1 MHLDINNG
9 KFTYE
14 GPREEIVHQLLER
27 LDPATV
33 DVRQLAAAI
42 HGGAVEDIAVN
53 GRAENDV
60 PWDKNFVPE
69 VPDHATI
76 ENAIRD
82 CLKEFRTGQVKLA
95 NMVVDLTDCAY
106 AGGTPLM
113 DKPINGHLGTITVTR
128 PDGLQKTLQMDGT
141 TWDDLW
147 NMIDSM
153 YEHWQSE
160 CTMFAAEF
168 ARTLAIAERTKTSL
182 DAVEQERNTL
192 VRELTARGITKYRLS
207 LIGGVSQPTVARWE
221 KQR

>member
-14 GPREEIVHQLLER
+14 GDPEEVVRQLLAH

-42 HGGAVEDIAVN
+42 HGSAAEDIAVN

-60 PWDKNFVPE
+60 AWDRNFVPE
-69 VPDHATI
+69 VPDHATA
-76 ENAIRD
+76 ENAIREK
-82 CLKEFRTGQVKLA
+82 LKEFRSGQVKLA
-95 NMVVDLTDCAY
+95 NMTIDLKDCAY
-106 AGGTPLM
+106 KGGTPLM
-113 DKPINGHLGTITVTR
+113 DQPINGHLGTITVTR

-147 NMIDSM
+147 IMIDSM
-153 YEHWQSE
+153 YDHWQSD
-160 CTMFAAEF
+160 CTVLAAEF
-168 ARTLAIAERTKTSL
+168 ARTLAIAERTKTRL
-182 DAVEQERNTL
+182 EDVEQERNRL
-192 VRELTARGITKYRLS
+192 VRELTSRGISKYRLA
-207 LIGGVSQPTVARWE
+207 LIGDVSQPTVARWE